1 MFTHTIHL
9 LEVVIKPVYL
19 FNGQPLDLK
28 KQELAKQVDD
38 AKDLAEAVESGNRE
52 DIEKFSKWAVKVTKQ
67 HNEDCN
73 RLSRLM
79 GLPMIDA
86 PSEVEARCAALCVLG
101 KVYAV
106 ASEDVDSFNF

>member
-1 MFTHTIHL
+1 MQLATMLAFLLSMASHTLTQNSTIYSFYS
-9 LEVVIKPVYL
+9 KR
-19 FNGQPLDLK
+19 
-28 KQELAKQVDD
+28 VDD

-67 HNEDCN
+67 HNEDCK

-86 PSEVEARCAALCVLG
+86 LSEVEAQCAALCMLG

-106 ASEDVDSFNF
+106 ASEDVDPLTFEAP